1 MTCTMTTTTSLKKN
15 TMMTMD
21 RTTEIMRAMISEEA
35 TMMPVKVVM
44 NMEGKTSEEEEIMET
59 TEVMAVTDSTPSSKE
74 IVCCF
79 SSVLL

>member
-44 NMEGKTSEEEEIMET
+44 NMEGKTSEEEIMET
-59 TEVMAVTDSTPSSKE
+59 TEVMAVTDSTPSSNE